1 MSSIGRGYI
10 HVYTGDGK
18 GKTTAAFGLAFRAVG
33 SGLKVL
39 VIQFL
44 KGTENTGERC
54 AAEQLAGNLQVRSLG
69 RGGLLQPGD
78 IRDEDRVLVEKA
90 LEETANEMKSGSWDV
105 MILDEINTACRLGL
119 VSVEKVLQLMEL
131 KPYGMEL
138 VLTGRGAAEPVVER
152 ADLVTEMREVKH
164 YFKQGVHARTGIEK

>member
-1 MSSIGRGYI
+1 MSTIGKGYI

-44 KGTENTGERC
+44 KGTEITGERR

-69 RGGLLQPGD
+69 RSGLLQPGD
-78 IRDEDRVLVEKA
+78 IRDEDRVLVGKA
-90 LEETANEMKSGSWDV
+90 LEETEREMKKGGWDV
-105 MILDEINTACRLGL
+105 MILDEINTACTLGL
-119 VSVEKVLQLMEL
+119 VPVEKLLQLMEL
-131 KPYGMEL
+131 KPDGMEL

-164 YFKQGVHARTGIEK
+164 YFKQGVQAREGIER